1 MVEHNASVI
10 TINLLIPSGKHYE
23 KPHMQLSLRHKDP
36 QQAHFFDIPVVKVF
50 RGGEKWKLL
59 IIQTIIFKYLNVRK
73 WLFDGEEKDGGM
85 LLTSHQISQ
94 PHSKIFAQNADF
106 TLII

>member
-1 MVEHNASVI
+1 
-10 TINLLIPSGKHYE
+10 
-23 KPHMQLSLRHKDP
+23 MQLSLRHKDT

-50 RGGEKWKLL
+50 RGGGEKWKLL